1 MVKIATYNGNELFA
15 IKREDYIKLSE
26 EQKNDGSV
34 YMITDKVGFPLLQ
47 RRVLIGWTY
56 NNPRIMRGLEAIKKV
71 DGSVSDVEVLGMRG
85 QKQVVAQNVIME
97 KRKQTQS
104 FLKEYKSV
112 FHHMASGHIDK

>member
-1 MVKIATYNGNELFA
+1 MVKIATYLGNELFA

-56 NNPRIMRGLEAIKKV
+56 NNPRIMMGLESIKKV
-71 DGSVSDVEVLGMRG
+71 DSTVSDVEVLNIRG
-85 QKQVVAQNVIME
+85 QRQLVAYDVIAE
-97 KRKQTQS
+97 NRKQTQS
-104 FLKEYKSV
+104 ILNEYKSI
-112 FHHMASGHIDK
+112 FHKRIE

>member
-34 YMITDKVGFPLLQ
+34 YMVTDKVGFPLLQ

-71 DGSVSDVEVLGMRG
+71 DGSVSDVEVLGIRG
-85 QKQVVAQNVIME
+85 QEQVVAQNVIME
-97 KRKQTQS
+97 KRKQTQG
-104 FLKEYKSV
+104 FLKEYKSI
-112 FHHMASGHIDK
+112 FHKSIK